1 MPRGVPQPR
10 ARRGLGAPARAAARI
25 GGAAG
30 AQRPLAAAPGA
41 PLMRG
46 GRRRRRAERGRGGS
60 RAEAPWL
67 VRLRLRRRLKLKLRL
82 RRRRRRRRPEQ
93 ITTDVLPPGSQRQRK
108 WALQRSPAQA
118 PPRPRPDRAL
128 APPLQRAD
136 YRARQGSAPG
146 ARRPVQVGPAPPPA
160 DETPPLRPR
169 PVHAARAEL
178 RPQPC
183 RLRPRGGELEGRAPS
198 RPSASHWM
206 GGAGS
211 RGLCRSPAS
220 VSPRKRWGGGS
231 PAKPDTWAERQAHR
245 HTRAGGW
252 GGGGVFTG
260 GVLPGS
266 RSPARVGC
274 V

>member
-183 RLRPRGGELEGRAPS
+183 RLRPPG
-198 RPSASHWM
+198 
-206 GGAGS
+206 GGAGRPRPFPPLCQPLDGRWRVQGS
-211 RGLCRSPAS
+211 LPFSSLGLTPE
-220 VSPRKRWGGGS
+220 KWGGGS